1 MKRLIPIIII
11 LAALGG
17 GYWWFNQPQMAAQ
30 AITGLV
36 GSGSIEAEKIAITTE
51 IGGRIVA
58 VKVAEGDEIKAG
70 QVLVTID
77 PANLLA
83 QQTQLE
89 AVVATAKANLLAVS
103 APPRSENVTAAEA
116 QLAQA
121 QAARDGAGTTW
132 KTAQALVA
140 NPHELQSRISQA
152 QARVTDAQKGLEMA
166 QVTLKKAQIQAEVA
180 GRNQSTHAALVQ
192 NDVAQ
197 QQLRAA
203 QVGLKIN
210 EVALNGAKQQV
221 DLLVQLRDHPLQLIS
236 QANAAKAAYQQAAAA
251 AQVAEANL
259 VVAKAGPTQEDIAV
273 AQAQV
278 AEAEAGLAAV
288 QVQLDKLILTAPRA
302 GLIRHKAINPG
313 ELAAPGATLLELSDI
328 ETVDVTVYIPET
340 QIGQVKV
347 GQAAQV
353 YVDGYPNEVF
363 AGRVTF
369 IAAEAEFTPKN
380 VQTQEE
386 RVNLVFGVKT
396 TVNNPDH
403 RLKPGMPADV
413 EILPTAAEAETVPAT
428 TSPATLPAATEAATP
443 ALTPTQTPAATAT
456 PVPTAVATVTVAAPQ
471 VATRQAEIAAWGL
484 KVRNG
489 PGSDYP
495 VLSHL
500 KQGQVVA
507 VLTAQEGWLQIKLPG
522 SEQTGWITNNPAY
535 VTVK

>member
-11 LAALGG
+11 LAAMGG
-17 GYWWFNQPQMAAQ
+17 GYRWFNQPQMAAQ

-58 VKVAEGDEIKAG
+58 VKVAEGDEVKAG

-103 APPRSENVTAAEA
+103 APPRPENVAAAEA

-121 QAARDGAGTTW
+121 QAARDGASTTW

-203 QVGLKIN
+203 QVGLKMN

-236 QANAAKAAYQQAAAA
+236 QANAAKAAWQQAAAA
-251 AQVAEANL
+251 MQVAEANL

-288 QVQLDKLILTAPRA
+288 QVQLDKLILTAPCA

-386 RVNLVFGVKT
+386 RVNLVFGVKI

-413 EILPTAAEAETVPAT
+413 EILPTAAEAETAPAT
-428 TSPATLPAATEAATP
+428 ASPASSPAATEAATP

-456 PVPTAVATVTVAAPQ
+456 LAPTAAATVTVAPK
-471 VATRQAEIAAWGL
+471 VTTRQAEIAAWGL
-484 KVRNG
+484 KVRSG

-507 VLTAQEGWLQIKLPG
+507 VLAAQEGWLQIQLPG